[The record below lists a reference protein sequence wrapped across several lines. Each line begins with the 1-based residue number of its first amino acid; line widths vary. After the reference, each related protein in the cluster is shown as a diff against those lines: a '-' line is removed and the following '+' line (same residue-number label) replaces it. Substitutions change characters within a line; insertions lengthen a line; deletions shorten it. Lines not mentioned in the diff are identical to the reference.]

1 MNNVRMNNVPINN
14 VRINNVEMCQ
24 WNNLHINT
32 LTALNTLAH

>member
-1 MNNVRMNNVPINN
+1 MNNVRMNNVRMNN

-32 LTALNTLAH
+32 LTH

>member
-14 VRINNVEMCQ
+14 VPINNVEMCQ

-32 LTALNTLAH
+32 LAH

>member
-1 MNNVRMNNVPINN
+1 MNNVQMNNVPINN

-32 LTALNTLAH
+32 LTH

>member
-1 MNNVRMNNVPINN
+1 MNNVPINNVRINN

-32 LTALNTLAH
+32 LTH

>member
-1 MNNVRMNNVPINN
+1 MNNVPINN

-32 LTALNTLAH
+32 LAH

>member
-1 MNNVRMNNVPINN
+1 MNNVPMNNVPINN

-32 LTALNTLAH
+32 LAH

>member
-32 LTALNTLAH
+32 LTH